1 VFHLLFILLS
11 TTSCPYELYLSVGFF
26 TRVVPPLPVTSL
38 AITTFSLRGKRLA
51 TPIIGRSLST
61 RTWSLSIPLE
71 DQDSLQ
77 WRKHVLVLPRLARS
91 TSPQRLGAV
100 RVGTAGPLWVR
111 LQFPPCAEPRLLH
124 VLHSL
129 T

>member
-1 VFHLLFILLS
+1 MKTYTHSLSLSQPLGVPFIVILLS
-11 TTSCPYELYLSVGFF
+11 TTSCPYELYLLVGFF

-38 AITTFSLRGKRLA
+38 AITTFSLRGKCLA

-77 WRKHVLVLPRLARS
+77 WHKHVLVLP
-91 TSPQRLGAV
+91 
-100 RVGTAGPLWVR
+100 
-111 LQFPPCAEPRLLH
+111 
-124 VLHSL
+124 
-129 T
+129 